1 MPNDYEYD
9 GLHDHDDC
17 HAFGVDDSAKC
28 HPHANVHADALEHDN
43 DGGVYACG
51 GRHHDMLH
59 DLSGLR
65 CSRYVLV
72 QELHQLTVA

>member
-1 MPNDYEYD
+1 
-9 GLHDHDDC
+9 
-17 HAFGVDDSAKC
+17 
-28 HPHANVHADALEHDN
+28 LEHDN